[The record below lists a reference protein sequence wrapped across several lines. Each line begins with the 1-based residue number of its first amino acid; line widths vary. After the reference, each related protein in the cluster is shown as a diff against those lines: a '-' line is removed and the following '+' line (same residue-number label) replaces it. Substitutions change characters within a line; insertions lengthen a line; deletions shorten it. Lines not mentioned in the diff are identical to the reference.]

1 MRRMMLVLG
10 ILALAVTV
18 RAQDDPEMNA
28 AENDLKSAKSHL
40 QAAPHDYAGH
50 RKQAV
55 EAVDHALG
63 HVREGLAANQAK
75 EKKVEKKEQRL
86 EKKDERLKK

>member
-1 MRRMMLVLG
+1 MLLVLG

-55 EAVDHALG
+55 EAVDHALN
-63 HVREGLAANQAK
+63 HVREGLAANQGK

-86 EKKDERLKK
+86 ERKDERLKK